1 MYEDIFQFIRNEVKK
16 RNLRERMVVSF
27 DVCRQ
32 WIIFT
37 KFDNKRAQKFS
48 FRKDEM
54 DMIVRFWFVMME
66 CRYAF
71 NIICVF
77 EIIRKLLQQCF
88 WLQCGKA
95 FRQCNNQFP
104 CFSWHNGNQAR
115 RLQAHQRTWN
125 RTSCQR
131 RFICNGFDRR
141 ITELEPVFRPT
152 NYIKKGVFAL
162 RLKCNQKCN
171 QTLHEIHS

>member
-54 DMIVRFWFVMME
+54 DMIVRF
-66 CRYAF
+66 
-71 NIICVF
+71 
-77 EIIRKLLQQCF
+77 
-88 WLQCGKA
+88 
-95 FRQCNNQFP
+95 
-104 CFSWHNGNQAR
+104 
-115 RLQAHQRTWN
+115 
-125 RTSCQR
+125 
-131 RFICNGFDRR
+131 
-141 ITELEPVFRPT
+141 
-152 NYIKKGVFAL
+152 
-162 RLKCNQKCN
+162 
-171 QTLHEIHS
+171 